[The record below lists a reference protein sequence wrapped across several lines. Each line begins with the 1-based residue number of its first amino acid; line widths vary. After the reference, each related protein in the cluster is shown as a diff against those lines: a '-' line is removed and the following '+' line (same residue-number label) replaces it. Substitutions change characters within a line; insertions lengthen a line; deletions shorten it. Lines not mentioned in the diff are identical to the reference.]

1 MEKSKE
7 KREKNKKY
15 SIPGSSF
22 QFMTSKDIYHKK
34 MGYGNKEISKNAF
47 IKFITTIIDAVVIWM
62 ASFLLL
68 MDDKG

>member
-1 MEKSKE
+1 MKRREKERLKQWRTDLQQVILENPKE

-34 MGYGNKEISKNAF
+34 NGVWKQGNK
-47 IKFITTIIDAVVIWM
+47 
-62 ASFLLL
+62 
-68 MDDKG
+68 